1 MLIIT
6 ITNCILIVIA
16 FFIED
21 TEILDIFSLLDT
33 IFLIFY
39 SLECLIKIIAVGINN
54 YFDDGWYI
62 KLYYY
67 RNVFDVSLVIL

>member
-21 TEILDIFSLLDT
+21 IEILDIFSLLDT

-39 SLECLIKIIAVGINN
+39 SLECLIKIIAIGIKN

-62 KLYYY
+62 
-67 RNVFDVSLVIL
+67 

>member
-6 ITNCILIVIA
+6 ISNCILIIIA

-33 IFLIFY
+33 VFLVCY
-39 SLECLIKIIAVGINN
+39 SIECLIKIIAVGINN

-62 KLYYY
+62 I
-67 RNVFDVSLVIL
+67 ILL